1 VAQLGESK
9 YIDELNIESQK
20 DYSKNY
26 VDLTEDQR
34 NTILRRVTARQA
46 YKKVDPSKNQNLL
59 IQNKTEKKLKKFVKD
74 FKEKNKRLPSRKE
87 ITRQANTDYNSVI
100 KYLDEGKDYLTKAES
115 TKLKDPPRPIQDLNP
130 AQKKWYKA
138 NKNFLFFDKNFKY
151 KKMPDDFMSL
161 NNVERTKVRTDY
173 INRATTGLN
182 SPKAR
187 LERNKKTLEDFLQSE
202 INKVKPGQ
210 NVVFNGQRK
219 QFLEKNKLPIFDAD
233 ETKKIFDKFNGRFV
247 FENQKLLEIPGIEK
261 KIIEL
266 AKTKGPAE
274 IIQTL
279 TEEKLIPNQNIGKSL
294 KDGTSK
300 FSYKAIQTALNT
312 LLKEKKISKILP
324 MDPTQGPK
332 DKLVKD
338 FIKNNPTEESIHRIA
353 KGISANEN
361 IKISTNFVKNS
372 IERLGLKNNF
382 VSLHAKIYPQ
392 VKSLDKI
399 IKRASKI
406 INDPNINATDKFKF
420 LAKEYAKATK
430 QPLEEATSQL
440 KARLEKVGSLY
451 QKTSE
456 RRYETAL
463 YDTINKPIN
472 FNDKFAANLIEIASR
487 AKTQLNNSSVA
498 RMMGLPA
505 KDITLIDNL
514 AKVGTGLGVK
524 VAGDH
529 TDIKALM
536 KNYPSYKKNFLR
548 IQLISDKLNEF
559 KGKSFDRKIIA
570 LEKKARLGNRRVR
583 EDALEEM
590 KKLQKEFK
598 KLTGADIGIPDI
610 RDGRIIL
617 DESKMIPR
625 LDELKNPM
633 NETVRQGMINLET
646 SAAPGETPS
655 KFTNTVD
662 KLLKNATSAAQRIN
676 IFKKYQGTK
685 AIQESKA
692 VKGLSKLPGPVGKA
706 FKAIT
711 LGLAS
716 IGAMSVAANAGET
729 NQTEGQVAL
738 LEKSQ
743 VKQPTFSEPLKY
755 DATQGSIVNANTD
768 QKADQNQ
775 ILEYVKDNPLK
786 VTAGTSL
793 GFAAQEVPGAYKA
806 ARDLGR
812 GRIRSTLGIS
822 GAIRPVLTTFG
833 TPLITGLYEGAIGAK
848 RLDEGETMT
857 DILTDPV
864 GPALGLTLMEPLSKL
879 SGVVRDAPKRTMLE
893 GARNY
898 FNLSNVGQARP
909 GLTGQILRMGLS
921 PRMIAGA
928 SRFLGLPGIALG
940 AGLAGYDA
948 YKNYQNQEGMIY
960 NLFNKDG

>member
-1 VAQLGESK
+1 MAQLGESK
-9 YIDELNIESQK
+9 YIDELNAEAQK
-20 DYSKNY
+20 EFGKNY

-34 NTILRRVTARQA
+34 NTIIRRVTARQA

-59 IQNKTEKKLKKFVKD
+59 IQSKTEKKLKKFVKD
-74 FKEKNKRLPSRKE
+74 FNKKNKRLPSKKE
-87 ITRQANTDYNSVI
+87 IIRGATSDYNTVT
-100 KYLDEGKDYLTKAES
+100 KYLTEGKDYLTFEEMVK
-115 TKLKDPPRPIQDLNP
+115 TKQPPVEAGDLTS

-138 NKNFLFFDKNFKY
+138 NKDFLFYDKNYKF

-161 NNVERTKVRTDY
+161 STNDRSKVRRSYT
-173 INRATTGLN
+173 NRANTGLN
-182 SPKAR
+182 SSKAI
-187 LERNKKTLEDFLQSE
+187 LENNKKTLENFLQSE
-202 INKVKPGQ
+202 IKKVKPGE
-210 NVVFNGQRK
+210 NIVVNSQRVD
-219 QFLEKNKLPIFDAD
+219 FLKKNKLPIFDAT
-233 ETKKIFDKFNGRFV
+233 ETKKIFDKFGGRFV
-247 FENQKLLEIPGIEK
+247 FKNQKYKDIPGLEK
-261 KIIEL
+261 EIIKL
-266 AKTKGPAE
+266 AKTKGPKDILKTLIDE
-274 IIQTL
+274 KKIPPQNISGPQEYDLKLINQTL
-279 TEEKLIPNQNIGKSL
+279 NK
-294 KDGTSK
+294 
-300 FSYKAIQTALNT
+300 
-312 LLKEKKISKILP
+312 LLKQKKISKILP
-324 MDPTQGPK
+324 ADPTQAPK

-338 FIKNNPTEESIHRIA
+338 FIKNNPTEESTHRIA
-353 KGISANEN
+353 KAISANEN
-361 IKISTNFVKNS
+361 IEMSNNFVKS
-372 IERLGLKNNF
+372 AIQRLGLEKEF
-382 VSLHAKIYPQ
+382 KSLHARIYPQ

-399 IKRASKI
+399 VKRASKI
-406 INDPNINATDKFKF
+406 INDPNINPTEKFKF
-420 LAKEYAKATK
+420 LAKEYAKETK
-430 QPLEEATSQL
+430 QPLAEATSQL
-440 KARLEKVGSLY
+440 KARLEKLGSLY

-472 FNDKFAANLIEIASR
+472 FNDKFAANLIEVASR
-487 AKTQLNNSSVA
+487 AKTQLNNSSIA

-536 KNYPSYKKNFLR
+536 KNYPNYKKNFLR

-559 KGKSFDRKIIA
+559 KGRSFDRKIIT
-570 LEKKARLGNRRVR
+570 LEKKARLGNRRVK
-583 EDALEEM
+583 EEALEEM
-590 KKLQKEFK
+590 KKIQEEFK

-610 RDGRIIL
+610 RDGRIVL

-633 NETVRQGMINLET
+633 NETVRQAMINLET

-662 KLLKNATSAAQRIN
+662 RLLKNATSAAQRIN

-706 FKAIT
+706 FKAIL
-711 LGLAS
+711 LGVGGAGAFSLAAS
-716 IGAMSVAANAGET
+716 AGET
-729 NQTEGQVAL
+729 NQ
-738 LEKSQ
+738 
-743 VKQPTFSEPLKY
+743 PTVGEPLKY

-822 GAIRPVLTTFG
+822 GAIRPILTTFG
-833 TPLITGLYEGAIGAK
+833 TPLMTGLYEGAIGSK

-857 DILTDPV
+857 EILTDPL
-864 GPALGLTLMEPLSKL
+864 GPALGVSLMEPLSKL

-893 GARNY
+893 GAKNY
-898 FNLSNVGQARP
+898 FNLSNVGKARP
-909 GLTGQILRMGLS
+909 GITGQILRMGMS
-921 PRMIAGA
+921 PKMIAGA
-928 SRFLGLPGIALG
+928 SRFLGLPGLALG
-940 AGLAGYDA
+940 LGMSGYDA

-960 NLFNKDG
+960 NLFNRDE

>member
-1 VAQLGESK
+1 MQHK
-9 YIDELNIESQK
+9 IF
-20 DYSKNY
+20 
-26 VDLTEDQR
+26 
-34 NTILRRVTARQA
+34 TIYDT
-46 YKKVDPSKNQNLL
+46 KS
-59 IQNKTEKKLKKFVKD
+59 INKT
-74 FKEKNKRLPSRKE
+74 
-87 ITRQANTDYNSVI
+87 
-100 KYLDEGKDYLTKAES
+100 
-115 TKLKDPPRPIQDLNP
+115 LN
-130 AQKKWYKA
+130 Q
-138 NKNFLFFDKNFKY
+138 
-151 KKMPDDFMSL
+151 
-161 NNVERTKVRTDY
+161 
-173 INRATTGLN
+173 
-182 SPKAR
+182 
-187 LERNKKTLEDFLQSE
+187 
-202 INKVKPGQ
+202 
-210 NVVFNGQRK
+210 
-219 QFLEKNKLPIFDAD
+219 
-233 ETKKIFDKFNGRFV
+233 
-247 FENQKLLEIPGIEK
+247 
-261 KIIEL
+261 
-266 AKTKGPAE
+266 
-274 IIQTL
+274 
-279 TEEKLIPNQNIGKSL
+279 LI
-294 KDGTSK
+294 
-300 FSYKAIQTALNT
+300 
-312 LLKEKKISKILP
+312 KEKKISKIMP
-324 MDPTQGPK
+324 SDPEQLSK

-338 FIKNNPTEESIHRIA
+338 FIKNNPTEESSYRIA
-353 KGISANEN
+353 KAISANEN
-361 IKISTNFVKNS
+361 IKMSKNFVEGAV
-372 IERLGLKNNF
+372 ERLGLKSKF
-382 VSLHAKIYPQ
+382 ISLHAKIYPQ

-399 IKRASKI
+399 VKKASKI
-406 INDPNINATDKFKF
+406 INDSNIPATEKFKF
-420 LAKEYAKATK
+420 IAKEYAKETK
-430 QPLEEATSQL
+430 QSLVEATSQL
-440 KARLEKVGSLY
+440 KNRLEKLGSLY
-451 QKTSE
+451 QKTSD

-472 FNDKFAANLIEIASR
+472 FNDKFASNLIEVASS
-487 AKTQLNNSSVA
+487 AKTQLNNSSIA

-505 KDITLIDNL
+505 KDIALIDNL

-536 KNYPSYKKNFLR
+536 KNYPNYKKNFLR

-570 LEKKARLGNRRVR
+570 LRKKAKLGNPRVKA
-583 EDALEEM
+583 EALEKM
-590 KKLQKEFK
+590 KEIQKEFK
-598 KLTGADIGIPDI
+598 KLTGANIGGFDINNN
-610 RDGRIIL
+610 RIVL
-617 DESKMIPR
+617 NESKMIPR

-633 NETVRQGMINLET
+633 NESVRQGMINLET

-662 KLLKNATSAAQRIN
+662 KLLKNATSAVQRIN

-743 VKQPTFSEPLKY
+743 VSEPLKY
-755 DATQGSIVNANTD
+755 DAAQGSIINVNND

-812 GRIRSTLGIS
+812 GRVRSAVGIS
-822 GAIRPVLTTFG
+822 GALRPVLTTFG

-857 DILTDPV
+857 DILTDPF
-864 GPALGLTLMEPLSKL
+864 GPALGVSLMEPLSKL

-893 GARNY
+893 GAKNY

-909 GLTGQILRMGLS
+909 GITGQILRMGLS
-921 PRMIAGA
+921 PRTIAGA
-928 SRFLGLPGIALG
+928 SRFLGLPGVALG
-940 AGLAGYDA
+940 LGLAGFDA
-948 YKNYQNQEGMIY
+948 YKDYQNQEGMIY